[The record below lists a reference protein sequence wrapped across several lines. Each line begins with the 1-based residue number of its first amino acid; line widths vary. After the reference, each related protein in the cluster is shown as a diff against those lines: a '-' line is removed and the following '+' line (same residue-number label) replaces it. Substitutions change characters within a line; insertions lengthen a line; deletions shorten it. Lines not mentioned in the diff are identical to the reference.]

1 MTSLTRYIYSVYAP
15 DGEESGTGDA
25 MSVRYGI
32 LGLLAQEPL
41 HGYEVKTRFE
51 SLFGGTW
58 EVNFGQVYTTLQ
70 RLERDGLVEPA
81 DGRGDRAKLTYR
93 LTGAGRAALERWLA
107 QPEAEPQQLRE
118 EIHLKL
124 LLTGRLADGNLR
136 RLLAGQ
142 RRVYL
147 QRLKDLAALERRA
160 RRDGRDDL
168 VLVIKSAMLHTEA
181 DLKWVDVC
189 EDELG
194 DHGDNAD
201 SRKGGPGSEAA
212 HRTD

>member
-1 MTSLTRYIYSVYAP
+1 
-15 DGEESGTGDA
+15 

-194 DHGDNAD
+194 DHSGNAD
-201 SRKGGPGSEAA
+201 SWKGGPDSEAA
-212 HRTD
+212 HRAG

>member
-1 MTSLTRYIYSVYAP
+1 V
-15 DGEESGTGDA
+15 
-25 MSVRYGI
+25 SVRYGI
-32 LGLLAQEPL
+32 LGLLAQQPL

-93 LTGAGRAALERWLA
+93 LTSAGHTALQQWLV

-118 EIHLKL
+118 AIHLKL
-124 LLTGRLADGNLR
+124 LLTGRLANGNLS

-160 RRDGRDDL
+160 RHDGRGDL

-194 DHGDNAD
+194 DGGANAHPQ
-201 SRKGGPGSEAA
+201 KGGAGSEAA